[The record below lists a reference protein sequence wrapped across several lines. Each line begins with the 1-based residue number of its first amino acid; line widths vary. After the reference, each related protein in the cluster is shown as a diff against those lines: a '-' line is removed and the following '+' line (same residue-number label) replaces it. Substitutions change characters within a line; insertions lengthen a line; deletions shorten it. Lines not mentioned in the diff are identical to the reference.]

1 MRSSFATGDGGA
13 ESTECFGITSAKGFH
28 VGDIRGLGGEGSG
41 AVAVAVAVV
50 VVVSGGIGGGIR
62 GKGRLRKF

>member
-41 AVAVAVAVV
+41 AVV

-62 GKGRLRKF
+62 GKGRLRNFNAVN